1 MKVLFFID
9 SLTAGGKER
18 RLTELMKELRRNN
31 NIIDFTLVIMKNEIH
46 YEEVLHLNIPIHYL
60 IRKTKKDLSVFKSF
74 FKICEEFDP
83 DIVHCWDSMTA
94 IYAIPTCQIKSIKLI
109 NGMVVNT
116 PVQRNILNKYWLRA
130 QITFPFS
137 TVIVGNSKAGLEAYK
152 APKRKSLCI
161 YNGMDLNRFNNLKD
175 AALVTKEIFKTN
187 IPPEAFIIGM
197 VAAFEDR
204 KDYNTL
210 IRAAKQLISSND
222 NIYFILVGDGMNLNE
237 IRKSVPERLLD
248 KIVFLGKR
256 SDVESIVNIFD
267 VGILLTNRKVHGE
280 GVSNSIIEY
289 MALGKP
295 VIATRGGGTNEV
307 ICDKVNGYLIDPESD
322 MQLIERIQTLMND
335 KCLRENL
342 GRRARKLARENFDL
356 QIMTNN
362 YIRLYYHLRE
372 NKNNIK

>member
-1 MKVLFFID
+1 
-9 SLTAGGKER
+9 
-18 RLTELMKELRRNN
+18 
-31 NIIDFTLVIMKNEIH
+31 
-46 YEEVLHLNIPIHYL
+46 
-60 IRKTKKDLSVFKSF
+60 
-74 FKICEEFDP
+74 
-83 DIVHCWDSMTA
+83 MTA
-94 IYAIPTCQIKSIKLI
+94 IYAIPTCQWKSIKLI

-116 PVQRNILNKYWLRA
+116 PVQRNILNKHWLRA

-137 TVIVGNSKAGLEAYK
+137 KMVIGNSKAGLEAYK

-175 AALVTKEIFKTN
+175 AALVNKEIFKNN

-237 IRKSVPERLLD
+237 IKKSVPERLLD

-256 SDVESIVNIFD
+256 SDIESIVNIFD

-307 ICDKVNGYLIDPESD
+307 ISDKVNGYLIDPDGD

-342 GRRARKLARENFDL
+342 GTRAQKSARENFDL
-356 QIMTNN
+356 KIMTNN
-362 YIRLYYHLRE
+362 YTRLYYKLLE
-372 NKNNIK
+372 NKNDIK